1 MYTYMPTSKLKLG
14 PLRVPG
20 LGTRIEANSIQLHYD
35 SGDRYDFGSPQ
46 SRSRMSV
53 EFYYCNKTAEKI
65 LVAIKIVL
73 LLI

>member
-1 MYTYMPTSKLKLG
+1 MHVYTCMPTSKLKLG

-53 EFYYCNKTAEKI
+53 ECYYCDKTAEKY
-65 LVAIKIVL
+65 L
-73 LLI
+73 LQ